1 MRLAQSRLR
10 DNPSLLT
17 DMMTAG
23 NATRR
28 RQTSNFNLLY
38 PEGGPYRR
46 ELYGK
51 HLEFFA
57 LGKIHSERALLGG
70 NRTGKTSVG
79 AYEATV
85 HATGLYPEWWQG
97 HRFQRPNSG
106 WVGGDTSKTVKEII
120 QAKLLGR
127 PTEPG
132 TGMIPEHLIVNRIA
146 KSGVSEAVETLYVRH
161 KSGGTSIITFKSY
174 DQKRISFQGTSQ
186 DWIWLDEEVD
196 EAIYTECVMRTM
208 KTSDFAGGIVWLTFT
223 PLQGISE
230 VVQLYLPDGVTP
242 DKERG
247 LVLVGWEDIPH
258 LDEKE
263 KAERIRKIPP
273 YQRDARTK
281 GIPQLGAGAIYP
293 IPEDDILVKPFEIP
307 KHYRRA
313 YGLDVGGGYSE
324 VSTGGTGA
332 VWAAQ
337 NPDTQVSYLYD
348 EYFRAGAEPSV
359 HAAAIKARGAWI
371 PGAIDPAARGRSQ
384 IDGREL
390 LQMYI
395 DLGLELTTANNA
407 VEAGIYSVWDGLSSG
422 QLKVFTTMQRWRAE
436 RNLYRRDA
444 KGRIV
449 KEKDHLMDA
458 TRYLYLTGRDLMIQP
473 PVTTQQAS
481 TSASVR
487 RGALGFAR

>member
-1 MRLAQSRLR
+1 
-10 DNPSLLT
+10 
-17 DMMTAG
+17 MTAANG
-23 NATRR
+23 TQR

-38 PEGGPYRR
+38 PETGPYRR

-51 HLEFFA
+51 HTEFFA
-57 LGKIHSERALLGG
+57 EGSRHVERALLGG

-85 HATGLYPEWWQG
+85 HATGLYPTWWKG
-97 HRFQRPNSG
+97 HRFNRPNSG
-106 WVGGDTSKTVKEII
+106 WVAGDTSKTVREIV
-120 QAKLLGR
+120 QQKLVGK

-146 KSGVSEAVETLYVRH
+146 KSGVPEAIETLYVRH
-161 KSGGTSIITFKSY
+161 NSGGTSIITFKSY

-223 PLQGISE
+223 PLMGISE

-242 DKERG
+242 SADRC
-247 LVLVGWEDIPH
+247 VIFVGWQDIPH
-258 LDEKE
+258 LDEAE

-293 IPEDDILVKPFEIP
+293 LPEEDVIVAPFAIP

-313 YGLDVGGGYSE
+313 YALDVGGGYAE

-332 VWAAQ
+332 VWGAQ
-337 NPDTQVSYLYD
+337 NPDTQVVYLYD

-371 PGAIDPAARGRSQ
+371 PGTVDPSARGRSQ
-384 IDGREL
+384 IDGRQL
-390 LQMYI
+390 LEMYTK
-395 DLGLELTTANNA
+395 LGLELTPADNA
-407 VEAGIYSVWDGLSSG
+407 VEAGIYSVWDALSG
-422 QLKVFTTMQRWRAE
+422 GMLKVFRTLERWRGE

-449 KEKDHLMDA
+449 KQKDHLMDA
-458 TRYLYLTGRDLMIQP
+458 TRYLWMTGRDLMVQY
-473 PVTTQQAS
+473 PVTTPES
-481 TSASVR
+481 TGTEH
-487 RGALGFAR
+487 RGGSMGFAR

>member
-1 MRLAQSRLR
+1 MV
-10 DNPSLLT
+10 D
-17 DMMTAG
+17 D
-23 NATRR
+23 TRR

-38 PEGGPYRR
+38 PDGGPFRR
-46 ELYGK
+46 ELYQK
-51 HLEFFA
+51 HLEFFRM
-57 LGKIHSERALLGG
+57 GKAHVERALLGG

-85 HATGLYPEWWQG
+85 HATGRYPTWWEG
-97 HRFQRPNSG
+97 HRFHRPNSG
-106 WVGGDTSKTVKEII
+106 WVAGDTSKTVREIV
-120 QAKLLGR
+120 QAKLIGK

-132 TGMIPEHLIVNRIA
+132 TGMIPEELIVNRIA
-146 KSGVSEAVETLYVRH
+146 KSGVPEGVETLYVRH
-161 KSGGTSIITFKSY
+161 VTGGTSIITFKSY

-208 KTSDFAGGIVWLTFT
+208 RTSDFAGGIVWLTFT
-223 PLQGISE
+223 PLMGISE
-230 VVQLYLPDGVTP
+230 VVQLYLPDGVNASP
-242 DKERG
+242 ERAI
-247 LVLVGWEDIPH
+247 VFVSWDDVPH

-293 IPEDDILVKPFEIP
+293 IPEDEIIVAPFAIP

-332 VWAAQ
+332 IWGAQ
-337 NPDTQVSYLYD
+337 NPDTQVVYLYD

-371 PGAIDPAARGRSQ
+371 PGVIDPSARGRSQ
-384 IDGREL
+384 IDGREMF
-390 LQMYI
+390 QMYT
-395 DLGLELTTANNA
+395 DLGLNLTMANNA
-407 VEAGIYSVWDGLSSG
+407 VEAGIYEVWDALSG
-422 QLKVFTTMQRWRAE
+422 GMLKVFRTCERWRAE

-449 KEKDHLMDA
+449 KERDHLMDGS
-458 TRYLYLTGRDLMIQP
+458 RYLWLSGRDVMIQQ
-473 PVTTQQAS
+473 PVSNPQAVS
-481 TSASVR
+481 TVR
-487 RGALGFAR
+487 RGGPMGFAR